1 MKSDAQRG
9 SRKSVGVVIAV
20 LAVLCLFSV
29 FAIREIH
36 TRSVSAKSDVWI
48 EQSESAEQ
56 LAADLAVRVDMT
68 DLVQLN
74 GTQIEKYYAVPKET
88 LEKAVVYTDTT
99 ESELHEIA
107 VFQVSSPAE
116 RDMVMNAVNTR
127 ISAFSTTY
135 NLSNSASSEKMYF
148 VGNSGPYVVFVIGVP
163 YARASA
169 AVLSE

>member
-29 FAIREIH
+29 FAIREIRV
-36 TRSVSAKSDVWI
+36 RSVSAKSVVGF
-48 EQSESAEQ
+48 AGQ
-56 LAADLAVRVDMT
+56 LAADLAARVNMT

-74 GTQIEKYYAVPKET
+74 SAQIEKYYAVPKET

>member
-1 MKSDAQRG
+1 M
-9 SRKSVGVVIAV
+9 GVVITV

-36 TRSVSAKSDVWI
+36 THSVSAKSDVWI

-56 LAADLAVRVDMT
+56 LAADLAVRIDMT

-74 GTQIEKYYAVPKET
+74 GAQIEKYYAVPKET
-88 LEKAVVYTDTT
+88 LEKAVVYSNTT
-99 ESELHEIA
+99 ESELREIA
-107 VFQVSSPAE
+107 VFQVDSPVE

-127 ISAFSTTY
+127 ISAFSATY
-135 NLSNSASSEKMYF
+135 NLSNSANSEKMYF

-163 YARASA
+163 YARTSA
-169 AVLSE
+169 AVRGE

>member
-1 MKSDAQRG
+1 M
-9 SRKSVGVVIAV
+9 GVVITV

-56 LAADLAVRVDMT
+56 LAADLAMRIDMT

-74 GTQIEKYYAVPKET
+74 GAQIEKYYAVPKET
-88 LEKAVVYTDTT
+88 LEKAVVYSNTT
-99 ESELHEIA
+99 ESELREIA
-107 VFQVSSPAE
+107 VFQVGSPVE

-127 ISAFSTTY
+127 ISAFSATY
-135 NLSNSASSEKMYF
+135 NLSSSANSEKMYF

-163 YARASA
+163 YARTSA
-169 AVLSE
+169 AVRGE

>member
-1 MKSDAQRG
+1 M
-9 SRKSVGVVIAV
+9 GVVITV

-36 TRSVSAKSDVWI
+36 THSVSAKSDVWI

-56 LAADLAVRVDMT
+56 LAADLAVRIDMT

-74 GTQIEKYYAVPKET
+74 SAQIEKYYAVPKET
-88 LEKAVVYTDTT
+88 LEKAVVYSNTT
-99 ESELHEIA
+99 ESELREIA
-107 VFQVSSPAE
+107 VFQVGSPAE

-127 ISAFSTTY
+127 ISAFSATY
-135 NLSNSASSEKMYF
+135 NLSNSANSEKMYF

-163 YARASA
+163 YARTSA
-169 AVLSE
+169 AVRGE

>member
-1 MKSDAQRG
+1 M
-9 SRKSVGVVIAV
+9 GVVITV

-36 TRSVSAKSDVWI
+36 THSVSAKSDVWI

-56 LAADLAVRVDMT
+56 LAADLAVRIDMT

-74 GTQIEKYYAVPKET
+74 GAQIEKYYAVPKET
-88 LEKAVVYTDTT
+88 LEKAVVYSNTT
-99 ESELHEIA
+99 ESELREIA
-107 VFQVSSPAE
+107 VFQVGSPAE

-127 ISAFSTTY
+127 ISAFSATY
-135 NLSNSASSEKMYF
+135 NLSNSANSEKMYF

-163 YARASA
+163 YARTSE
-169 AVLSE
+169 AVRGE